1 VALVEREGPL
11 TYAEAKRL
19 GLGMT
24 LLISEAKEEYIQ
36 KLRNG
41 SYNLYSPH
49 IQATNQD
56 YHSACG
62 EGLGYQIVMM
72 SRLSI
77 RRVVLAWFYQIQSHS
92 IPDPISVLV
101 LAVAGGYLNRLGLES

>member
-1 VALVEREGPL
+1 
-11 TYAEAKRL
+11 
-19 GLGMT
+19 
-24 LLISEAKEEYIQ
+24 
-36 KLRNG
+36 
-41 SYNLYSPH
+41 
-49 IQATNQD
+49 
-56 YHSACG
+56 
-62 EGLGYQIVMM
+62 MM